1 MKSVTLFLPATAL
14 SLAALAQATCNADN
28 VLRALQRGGQP
39 ATSLCNSLIHY
50 GIPTVTV
57 VPPPGQTPPP
67 AVVTSTSTLT
77 QSVYPD
83 GRVLEE
89 LNFPTFVSSY
99 PASRVSSGCSCLLGP
114 HPTTTLTSSGPTI
127 VSHHHHLLL
136 LKIFP
141 LTLTTFFSFPFSF
154 PSANPL
160 SQLNSPQTQTT
171 VTTSLSTLTG
181 ICASSTIPGAYSA
194 QTQYAQKIINNQV
207 SLSNAYAC
215 CNTCQ
220 NYIYGFCLAYWNVPG
235 NSCNLLVVDRV
246 PNQYCSRNRDTAIV
260 GVNATRYPNQLGGP
274 GPCADEVIVV
284 P

>member
-1 MKSVTLFLPATAL
+1 MKSVALFLPATAL
-14 SLAALAQATCNADN
+14 SLAALAQAACNADN

-114 HPTTTLTSSGPTI
+114 HPTTTLTSSGSTI
-127 VSHHHHLLL
+127 VSPITSYLPPCKRPSLH
-136 LKIFP
+136 IFLP
-141 LTLTTFFSFPFSF
+141 PQLTLL
-154 PSANPL
+154 PL
-160 SQLNSPQTQTT
+160 S
-171 VTTSLSTLTG
+171 LTH
-181 ICASSTIPGAYSA
+181 AHRP
-194 QTQYAQKIINNQV
+194 K
-207 SLSNAYAC
+207 
-215 CNTCQ
+215 
-220 NYIYGFCLAYWNVPG
+220 P
-235 NSCNLLVVDRV
+235 
-246 PNQYCSRNRDTAIV
+246 P
-260 GVNATRYPNQLGGP
+260 
-274 GPCADEVIVV
+274 
-284 P
+284 